1 MCSPVVS
8 LFFHLT
14 LGITHY
20 FHKLLWLSCF
30 CLFSLVTQN
39 KSILLQWVKH
49 SLSVSKQLSLLFTFS
64 NLFLNTSVH
73 PLSCFQ
79 KDVHQG
85 HLHWTSNGSS
95 KRLARQRI
103 CKFKTSWYTWRVY
116 KFSISHTVHL
126 SKMNFI
132 CYWAA
137 QFSGMI
143 RTIWSISQ
151 TSLAFN

>member
-73 PLSCFQ
+73 PLSCF
-79 KDVHQG
+79 KKMYIRDTFIELAMVAVNV
-85 HLHWTSNGSS
+85 LLVRKFASS
-95 KRLARQRI
+95 KPHGILGE
-103 CKFKTSWYTWRVY
+103 F
-116 KFSISHTVHL
+116 ISFQYPILYIYQKWISSATGLPNSPVWL
-126 SKMNFI
+126 EP
-132 CYWAA
+132 
-137 QFSGMI
+137 SGA
-143 RTIWSISQ
+143 SPKPH
-151 TSLAFN
+151 